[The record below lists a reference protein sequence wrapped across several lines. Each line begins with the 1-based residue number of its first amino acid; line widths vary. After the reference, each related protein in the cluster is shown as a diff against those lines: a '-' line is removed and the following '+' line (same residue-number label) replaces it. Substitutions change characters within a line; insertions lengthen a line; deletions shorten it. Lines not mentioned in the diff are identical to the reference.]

1 MDQLGNLSV
10 VNNEEDITVVFV
22 EWKKA
27 GHLIPSFGFSPIM
40 FDAFFSKSCLASKF
54 SIL

>member
-22 EWKKA
+22 EM
-27 GHLIPSFGFSPIM
+27 LYRFGFASSMISI
-40 FDAFFSKSCLASKF
+40 DLASNSSSSTF
-54 SIL
+54 FLNI